1 MTLGKEVIWLGSS
14 LDDLRLMPEDVRL
27 EVGYA
32 LDRAQRRLP
41 HPAIKT
47 LSGLSGVR
55 EIRVDHDHSTYRT
68 VYVVNLPDAL
78 YVLHCF
84 QKKSRQGISTPQHD
98 MELIRQR
105 LKQAQ
110 NLSRNWEANHG

>member
-1 MTLGKEVIWLGSS
+1 MTIGKSVVWLGST
-14 LDDLRLMPEDVRL
+14 LDDLRQLPEDVRS

-41 HPAIKT
+41 PPAVKL
-47 LSGLSGVR
+47 LSGLTGVQ
-55 EIRVDHDHSTYRT
+55 EVQIDHDHSTYRT

-84 QKKSRQGISTPQHD
+84 QKKSKQGIATPQHE
-98 MELIRQR
+98 MELIRSR
-105 LKQAQ
+105 LKIAQ
-110 NLSRNWEANHG
+110 KLSREEQRHE

>member
-1 MTLGKEVIWLGSS
+1 MTIGKGVVWLGST
-14 LDDLRLMPEDVRL
+14 LDDLRQLPEEVRG

-41 HPAIKT
+41 HPSVKVLA
-47 LSGLSGVR
+47 GLTGVQ
-55 EIRVDHDHSTYRT
+55 EVRVDHDHSTYRT

-84 QKKSRQGISTPQHD
+84 QKKSRQGIATPQHEI
-98 MELIRQR
+98 ELIRSR
-105 LKQAQ
+105 LKLAQ
-110 NLSRNWEANHG
+110 KLSREEQSHE